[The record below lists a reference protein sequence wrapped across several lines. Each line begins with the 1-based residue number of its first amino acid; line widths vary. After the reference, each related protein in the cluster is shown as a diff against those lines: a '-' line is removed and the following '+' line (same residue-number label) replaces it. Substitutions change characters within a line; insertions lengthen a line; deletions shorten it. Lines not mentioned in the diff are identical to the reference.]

1 MFFYLWD
8 VFLFYPPWSFFLS
21 HLLFDNT
28 PPFFCQILYVDSL
41 AVDNVQISTT
51 PPRVAAWTREHL
63 DQVIK
68 LDRNND
74 GSFGKLKVLNFLVF
88 PPLYFLF
95 YFFRPQ
101 FFTCLF
107 CCQIKQSGRSVIQN
121 SLFNMED
128 ICRFV
133 ASKAPQQMPSE
144 VRHPIHSK
152 SNYTIFHWQL
162 YLCIIASFITS
173 VSNF

>member
-1 MFFYLWD
+1 MFLYFTTHDPFFYPTCCLI
-8 VFLFYPPWSFFLS
+8 
-21 HLLFDNT
+21 T
-28 PPFFCQILYVDSL
+28 PLHFFCQILYVDSL

-68 LDRNND
+68 QDRNND
-74 GSFGKLKVLNFLVF
+74 GSFGKLKV
-88 PPLYFLF
+88 
-95 YFFRPQ
+95 PQ

-121 SLFNMED
+121 SLFNMDD

-173 VSNF
+173 ISNF

>member
-1 MFFYLWD
+1 MFLYFTPHDPFFYPTCCLI
-8 VFLFYPPWSFFLS
+8 
-21 HLLFDNT
+21 T
-28 PPFFCQILYVDSL
+28 PLHFFCQILYVDSL

-68 LDRNND
+68 QDRNND

-95 YFFRPQ
+95 YFSRPQ

-121 SLFNMED
+121 SLFNMDD

-173 VSNF
+173 ISNF